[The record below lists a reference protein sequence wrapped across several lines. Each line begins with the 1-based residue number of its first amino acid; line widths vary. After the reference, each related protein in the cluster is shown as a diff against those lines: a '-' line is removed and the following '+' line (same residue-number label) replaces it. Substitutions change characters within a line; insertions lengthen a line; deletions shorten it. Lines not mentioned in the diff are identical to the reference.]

1 MAEIIKIALLG
12 IAGVLFAIQ
21 FRQQRPEYALL
32 IGFALSILVFSFVC
46 RMAGNL
52 LEEFRGLQQY
62 LGDSKGYLGIL
73 MKVVGITYLCE
84 FSAGICKDAGFSSVS
99 DQLEILGKLSVLFA
113 GLPILLSVIRQIYSM
128 SAETDGY
135 DVAGIW
141 DRGIGKGNAEAVP
154 DVSNLC
160 DRSDDADPAGR
171 YSGGGGVSVERSHT
185 GNEQFRH
192 RYQKY
197 IDLVDSTGDSVGI
210 ADSFCGSI

>member
-1 MAEIIKIALLG
+1 M
-12 IAGVLFAIQ
+12 LFNSGS
-21 FRQQRPEYALL
+21 RDRNSLL

-128 SAETDGY
+128 M
-135 DVAGIW
+135 
-141 DRGIGKGNAEAVP
+141 
-154 DVSNLC
+154 
-160 DRSDDADPAGR
+160 
-171 YSGGGGVSVERSHT
+171 
-185 GNEQFRH
+185 
-192 RYQKY
+192 
-197 IDLVDSTGDSVGI
+197 
-210 ADSFCGSI
+210 

>member
-1 MAEIIKIALLG
+1 MAEIIKITLLG

-32 IGFALSILVFSFVC
+32 IGFALSILVFAFVC
-46 RMAGNL
+46 RMAGSL

-84 FSAGICKDAGFSSVS
+84 FSAGICKDAGFSSVA

-128 SAETDGY
+128 M
-135 DVAGIW
+135 
-141 DRGIGKGNAEAVP
+141 
-154 DVSNLC
+154 
-160 DRSDDADPAGR
+160 
-171 YSGGGGVSVERSHT
+171 
-185 GNEQFRH
+185 
-192 RYQKY
+192 
-197 IDLVDSTGDSVGI
+197 
-210 ADSFCGSI
+210 

>member
-73 MKVVGITYLCE
+73 MKVVGKT
-84 FSAGICKDAGFSSVS
+84 K
-99 DQLEILGKLSVLFA
+99 
-113 GLPILLSVIRQIYSM
+113 
-128 SAETDGY
+128 ETDE
-135 DVAGIW
+135 
-141 DRGIGKGNAEAVP
+141 KKKENKTKKKQ
-154 DVSNLC
+154 C
-160 DRSDDADPAGR
+160 R
-171 YSGGGGVSVERSHT
+171 YLQGCR
-185 GNEQFRH
+185 
-192 RYQKY
+192 
-197 IDLVDSTGDSVGI
+197 ILV
-210 ADSFCGSI
+210 CLGSA

>member
-12 IAGVLFAIQ
+12 ITGVLFAIQ

-32 IGFALSILVFSFVC
+32 IGFA
-46 RMAGNL
+46 

-128 SAETDGY
+128 M
-135 DVAGIW
+135 
-141 DRGIGKGNAEAVP
+141 
-154 DVSNLC
+154 
-160 DRSDDADPAGR
+160 
-171 YSGGGGVSVERSHT
+171 
-185 GNEQFRH
+185 
-192 RYQKY
+192 
-197 IDLVDSTGDSVGI
+197 
-210 ADSFCGSI
+210 

>member
-84 FSAGICKDAGFSSVS
+84 L
-99 DQLEILGKLSVLFA
+99 LEILGKLSVLFA

-128 SAETDGY
+128 M
-135 DVAGIW
+135 
-141 DRGIGKGNAEAVP
+141 
-154 DVSNLC
+154 
-160 DRSDDADPAGR
+160 
-171 YSGGGGVSVERSHT
+171 
-185 GNEQFRH
+185 
-192 RYQKY
+192 
-197 IDLVDSTGDSVGI
+197 
-210 ADSFCGSI
+210 